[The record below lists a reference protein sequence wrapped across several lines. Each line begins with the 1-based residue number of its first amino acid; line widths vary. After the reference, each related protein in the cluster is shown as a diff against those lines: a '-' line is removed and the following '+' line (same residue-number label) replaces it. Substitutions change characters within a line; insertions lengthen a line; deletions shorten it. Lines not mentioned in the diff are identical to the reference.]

1 MIDLHC
7 HLLPGIDDGP
17 ATMSEALQLAEQAVE
32 DGVTHSVV
40 TPHIH
45 EGRWSNEAANI
56 ADVVGV
62 FRERL
67 VEEGIPL
74 FVGYAAEVRIGIEL
88 IPMIER
94 HRIPF
99 LGEWN
104 DEHVLLLELPHSHI
118 PTGTQRVVSWL
129 LKNNIRPMIAHP
141 ERNKDVMRDINKLAP
156 FVESGC
162 LFQVTAGSV
171 AGQFGDAAQQR
182 AVELLEADVVT
193 ILASDAHHLTRRPVN
208 LSAGKRAVEILIGKA
223 KAQQLVQDNP
233 ERLARSQ
240 FRAMGCM

>member
-45 EGRWSNEAANI
+45 KGRWSNEAANI

-141 ERNKDVMRDINKLAP
+141 ERNKDVMRNITKLSP
-156 FVESGC
+156 LIELGC

-171 AGQFGDAAQQR
+171 AGQFGEKAQVR
-182 AVELLEADVVT
+182 ARELLEMGVVT
-193 ILASDAHHLTRRPVN
+193 ILASDAHHPKTRPVN
-208 LSAGKRAVEILIGKA
+208 LLQGYQAA
-223 KAQQLVQDNP
+223 KDLVGETEALKLVRQNP
-233 ERLARSQ
+233 VKLVKNFKKFAR
-240 FRAMGCM
+240 C